1 MVDGSAIRKTPHLI
15 LLLSAIIL
23 CTLISPLW
31 SADSRRVVTVPA
43 LGVLAGGQT
52 GVVQYIVL
60 QIDKDSRQEGPTVQ
74 FNEIN
79 LGGGSIVSEDWKE
92 GVKHAVVAATKT
104 VGENGRGWLITIKN
118 RSYNAWTEGMSAS
131 SAVAVGLVA
140 AWRGDDIRSDVVL
153 TGTIMPDG
161 QIEPVGSLLT
171 KIEAAARAQFK
182 TILVPR
188 GQLDKADWDL
198 SQRAVRWNITVI
210 EVATLEEAYL
220 LMTTARR

>member
-1 MVDGSAIRKTPHLI
+1 MADSSATRKTPHLI

-23 CTLISPLW
+23 CTQVSPLW

-74 FNEIN
+74 FNEIS

-104 VGENGRGWLITIKN
+104 VGENGREWMITIKN

-153 TGTIMPDG
+153 TGTIRPDG
-161 QIEPVGSLLT
+161 QIESVGSLYT

-198 SQRAVRWNITVI
+198 SQLILRWNITVI
-210 EVATLEEAYL
+210 EVATLEEAYQ